1 MMTTPISLSQVWP
14 WKATNVDPL
23 GHLET
28 ESDFVNRAAKMRK
41 TKIKLALEWFKGA
54 RAEEEEQEEEEDD
67 RDERGDDDDEDEEG
81 KKKKKRG
88 KESKKRKKERI
99 VVKVDQNSRTFA
111 CPFCDEHIQH
121 KFVSVNGRKVG

>member
-1 MMTTPISLSQVWP
+1 MGIQRISETERNTPLAQAVSLNGKGKDFPQIGKGKITFGNKPSQVWP

-54 RAEEEEQEEEEDD
+54 RAEEEEQQEEEEDD
-67 RDERGDDDDEDEEG
+67 RD
-81 KKKKKRG
+81 
-88 KESKKRKKERI
+88 
-99 VVKVDQNSRTFA
+99 
-111 CPFCDEHIQH
+111 
-121 KFVSVNGRKVG
+121 